1 MMKVIDSIFS
11 PDSFD
16 YVGGQKGSVTKILHF
31 VVGVA
36 KIWTKWSSKQVGV
49 PDKFGYLYNHK

>member
-1 MMKVIDSIFS
+1 MKREMMKVIDSIFS

-36 KIWTKWSSKQVGV
+36 KIWTK
-49 PDKFGYLYNHK
+49 